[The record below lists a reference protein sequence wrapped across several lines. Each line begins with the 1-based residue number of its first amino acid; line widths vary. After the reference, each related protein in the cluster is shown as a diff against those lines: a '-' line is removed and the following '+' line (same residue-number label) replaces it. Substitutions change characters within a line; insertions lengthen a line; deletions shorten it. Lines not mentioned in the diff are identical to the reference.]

1 MSLQDKLDTH
11 RTEFQ
16 KKAPAQAL
24 KTMQQ
29 GTADLTASG
38 IMDTVIKKGEKA
50 PAFSLPDEKS
60 QTIDSNKLLH
70 KGPLVISF
78 YRGVW

>member
-1 MSLQDKLDTH
+1 MSLQDKLDAH
-11 RTEFQ
+11 RAEFQ
-16 KKAPAQAL
+16 KKAPAAAL
-24 KTMQQ
+24 KIMQQ
-29 GTADLTASG
+29 GTADLTASK

-50 PAFSLPDEKS
+50 PGFSLPDEKG
-60 QTIDSNKLLH
+60 QTIDSSQLLR